1 MNQHGSISK
10 MSSAVTA
17 APEWPGKLVKSAT
30 KPFVSILT
38 PTYNRRKFLPYLIA
52 AIKDQTYPKERME
65 WVVFDDGSDSIE
77 DLLSAE
83 FRTMN
88 IQYIRS
94 ETKLSIGAKRN
105 RLHDAARGEI
115 LVCMDD
121 DDYYPPDRV
130 NHAVMTLVSRKAD
143 LAGSTRNHV
152 FFPDD
157 GSIWETGPYGAN
169 HGTFGTMAFTKAYV
183 RANRCDESRAYAE
196 EIEFTQKYS
205 VPLVQLDP
213 LKVMLVVAHDGNT
226 FNKSKLRTDGNKL
239 IRPTGLKLNNFVRNK
254 VIRDF
259 YKGLT
264 L

>member
-1 MNQHGSISK
+1 
-10 MSSAVTA
+10 MSVVA
-17 APEWPGKLVKSAT
+17 WPGKLPKSAT

-38 PTYNRRKFLPYLIA
+38 PTYNRRKFIPYLIA
-52 AIKDQTYPKERME
+52 VIKDQTYPKERME

-77 DLLSAE
+77 DLLRPE
-83 FRTMN
+83 FQTIN

-105 RLHDAARGEI
+105 RLHEAARGEI

-121 DDYYPPDRV
+121 DDYYPLDRV
-130 NHAVMTLVSRKAD
+130 NHAVMTLVSRKAT

-157 GSIWETGPYGAN
+157 GSIWETGPYGPN
-169 HGTFGTMAFTKAYV
+169 HGTFGTMAFTKSYV
-183 RANRCDESRAYAE
+183 KENRCDESRAYAE
-196 EIEFTQKYS
+196 EIEFTRNYT

-213 LKVMLVVAHDGNT
+213 KKVMLVIAHDGNT
-226 FNKSKLRTDGNKL
+226 FDKGKLRTPGNNFIK
-239 IRPTGLKLNNFVRNK
+239 PTGLKLNTFVRNGT
-254 VIRDF
+254 IRDF
-259 YKGLT
+259 YKALK

>member
-1 MNQHGSISK
+1 MVCLDINK
-10 MSSAVTA
+10 MSAV
-17 APEWPGKLVKSAT
+17 PEWPGKLVKSAT

-38 PTYNRRKFLPYLIA
+38 PTYNRRKFIPYLIA
-52 AIKDQTYPKERME
+52 CIKDQTYPKERME
-65 WVVFDDGSDSIE
+65 WVVFDDGSDPVE
-77 DLLSAE
+77 DLLSPE

-94 ETKLSIGAKRN
+94 EEKLSIGAKRN
-105 RLHDAARGEI
+105 RLHLAARGEI

-157 GSIWETGPYGAN
+157 GTIWETGPYGPQ

-183 RANRCDESRAYAE
+183 LANHCDESRAFAE
-196 EIEFTQKYS
+196 EIEFTRKYS

-213 LKVMLVVAHDGNT
+213 RKVMLVIAHDGNT
-226 FNKSKLRTDGNKL
+226 FNKGKLRTPGNQF
-239 IRPTGLKLNNFVRNK
+239 IRVTGLKLNAFVRNK
-254 VIRDF
+254 TIRDF
-259 YKGLT
+259 YNGLK

>member
-1 MNQHGSISK
+1 
-10 MSSAVTA
+10 MSSDLAV
-17 APEWPGKLVKSAT
+17 WPGKLVKSAT

-38 PTYNRRKFLPYLIA
+38 PTYNRRKFIPYLIA
-52 AIKDQTYPKERME
+52 CIKDQTYPKERME
-65 WVVFDDGSDSIE
+65 WVVFDDGSDSVE
-77 DLLSAE
+77 DLLRPE

-115 LVCMDD
+115 LVCIDD

-130 NHAVMTLVSRKAD
+130 NHAVMTLVSRKGS

-157 GSIWETGPYGAN
+157 GSIWETGPYGPN
-169 HGTFGTMAFTKAYV
+169 HGTFGTMAFTKAY
-183 RANRCDESRAYAE
+183 ATENRCDESRAYAE
-196 EIEFTQKYS
+196 EIEFTRKYS
-205 VPLVQLDP
+205 LPLLQLDP
-213 LKVMLVVAHDGNT
+213 RKVMLVIAHDGNT
-226 FNKSKLRTDGNKL
+226 FDKGKLRTPNNQF
-239 IRPTGLKLNNFVRNK
+239 IRPTELKLNAFVRNK

-259 YKGLT
+259 YNGLK